1 MMTITL
7 SQAFLYLIALTILWL
22 TPGPVWVAIL
32 ARSIS
37 RGFRSSVPLIFGVAL
52 GDLLWPLVALVG
64 LSYLISLYADILVI
78 FRYLASIILI
88 TMGLLLIINSKKIF
102 SENSHLTKPGH
113 WAGFTAGLSAVL
125 ANPKASLFYM
135 TLLPNFFD
143 FDKINLLD
151 IFFICC
157 LSAFVPMVGNL
168 ILAGTLGKIRKYLLS
183 SSATLKMNIFSGIAL
198 IIVGLCITIL

>member
-1 MMTITL
+1 MGCDF
-7 SQAFLYLIALTILWL
+7 S
-22 TPGPVWVAIL
+22 
-32 ARSIS
+32 SINF
-37 RGFRSSVPLIFGVAL
+37 RGFRTSVPLIFGVAL
-52 GDLLWPLVALVG
+52 GDLLWPLVALLG
-64 LSYLISLYADILVI
+64 LSYLIPLYADILII

-88 TMGLLLIINSKKIF
+88 IMGLLLIINSNKIF
-102 SENSHLTKPGH
+102 SENSYLTKPGH

-151 IFFICC
+151 ILFICC

-168 ILAGTLGKIRKYLLS
+168 ILAGTLGKIRKYLLT
-183 SSATLKMNIFSGIAL
+183 SAAILKMNIFSGIAL

>member
-7 SQAFLYLIALTILWL
+7 SQAFLYSIALAILWL

-37 RGFRSSVPLIFGVAL
+37 GGFRSAVPLIFGVAL
-52 GDLLWPLVALVG
+52 GDLLWPLVALLG
-64 LSYLISLYADILVI
+64 LSYLISLYADILII

-88 TMGLLLIINSKKIF
+88 IMGLLLIINSKKIF

-143 FDKINLLD
+143 FNKINLLD
-151 IFFICC
+151 ILFICC

-183 SSATLKMNIFSGIAL
+183 SSAILKMNIFSGIAL

>member
-1 MMTITL
+1 MITITL
-7 SQAFLYLIALTILWL
+7 SQAFLYSIALTILWL

-37 RGFRSSVPLIFGVAL
+37 GGFRSSVPLIFGVVL
-52 GDLLWPLVALVG
+52 GDLLWPLVALLG
-64 LSYLISLYADILVI
+64 LSYLISLYADILII

-88 TMGLLLIINSKKIF
+88 IMGLLLIINSKKIF
-102 SENSHLTKPGH
+102 SENSNLTKPGH
-113 WAGFTAGLSAVL
+113 WAGFTAGFSAVL

-151 IFFICC
+151 ILFICC
-157 LSAFVPMVGNL
+157 LSAFVPMLGNL

-183 SSATLKMNIFSGIAL
+183 SSAILKINIFSGIAL
-198 IIVGLCITIL
+198 IIVGLFITIL

>member
-1 MMTITL
+1 MMTIIL
-7 SQAFLYLIALTILWL
+7 SQAFLYSIALAILWL

-37 RGFRSSVPLIFGVAL
+37 GGFKSSVPLIFGVAL
-52 GDLLWPLVALVG
+52 GDLLWPLVALLG
-64 LSYLISLYADILVI
+64 LSYLISLYADILII

-88 TMGLLLIINSKKIF
+88 IMGLLLIINSKKIF

-113 WAGFTAGLSAVL
+113 WVGFTAGLSAVL

-143 FDKINLLD
+143 FDKISLLD
-151 IFFICC
+151 ILFICC

-183 SSATLKMNIFSGIAL
+183 SAAILKMNIFSGIAL

>member
-7 SQAFLYLIALTILWL
+7 SQAFLYSIALAILWL

-37 RGFRSSVPLIFGVAL
+37 GGFRSTVPLIFGVAL
-52 GDLLWPLVALVG
+52 GDLLWPLVALLG
-64 LSYLISLYADILVI
+64 LSYLISLYADILII
-78 FRYLASIILI
+78 FRYSASITLI
-88 TMGLLLIINSKKIF
+88 IMGLLLIINSKKVF

-143 FDKINLLD
+143 FNKINLID
-151 IFFICC
+151 ILFICC
-157 LSAFVPMVGNL
+157 LSTFVPMLGNL
-168 ILAGTLGKIRKYLLS
+168 ILAGALGKIRKYLLS
-183 SSATLKMNIFSGIAL
+183 SSAMLKMNIFSGISL
-198 IIVGLCITIL
+198 IIVGLFITIF

>member
-7 SQAFLYLIALTILWL
+7 SQAFLYSIALAILWL

-37 RGFRSSVPLIFGVAL
+37 GGFRSSVPLIFGVAL
-52 GDLLWPLVALVG
+52 GDLLWPLVALLG
-64 LSYLISLYADILVI
+64 LSYLISLYADTLVI

-102 SENSHLTKPGH
+102 SENSYLTKPGH
-113 WAGFTAGLSAVL
+113 WAGLTAGFSAVL

-143 FDKINLLD
+143 FNTINFLD
-151 IFFICC
+151 ILFICC

-168 ILAGTLGKIRKYLLS
+168 ILAGTLGKIKKYLLS
-183 SSATLKMNIFSGIAL
+183 SSAILKMNIFSGIAL

>member
-7 SQAFLYLIALTILWL
+7 SQAFLYSIALAILWL

-37 RGFRSSVPLIFGVAL
+37 GGFRSSVPLIFGVAL
-52 GDLLWPLVALVG
+52 GDLLWPLVALLG
-64 LSYLISLYADILVI
+64 LSYLISLYADILII

-88 TMGLLLIINSKKIF
+88 IMGLLLIINSKKIF

-143 FDKINLLD
+143 FDKISLLD
-151 IFFICC
+151 ILFICC

-183 SSATLKMNIFSGIAL
+183 SSAILKMNIFSGIAL

>member
-1 MMTITL
+1 MTITL
-7 SQAFLYLIALTILWL
+7 SQAFLYSIALAILWL

-37 RGFRSSVPLIFGVAL
+37 GGFRSSVPLIFGVAL
-52 GDLLWPLVALVG
+52 GDLLWPLVALLG
-64 LSYLISLYADILVI
+64 LSYLISLYADILII

-88 TMGLLLIINSKKIF
+88 IMGLLLIVNSKKIF
-102 SENSHLTKPGH
+102 FENSHLTKPGH

-143 FDKINLLD
+143 FNKINLLD
-151 IFFICC
+151 ILFICC

-183 SSATLKMNIFSGIAL
+183 SSAILKMNIFSGIAL